1 MFAALRQEIQI
12 DWRCFRSPP
21 APEGKVEAAE
31 GLEVLLVDVQ
41 LQLLHLPLHLPHP
54 TPPRDPPHPDPE
66 GGTSLKR
73 KRKCGGATD
82 DQTYP
87 PTETHTCVRRFL
99 GAPCRPGGGGPD
111 RRSRAVQASQTRAST
126 ASVAASAAAQ
136 SLRVRRR
143 SASRCPAYPANCRW
157 AARLAQP
164 HRSWEE
170 SGRGG
175 SDHPLWLGT
184 IPSVDPW
191 WRLIRDFKK
200 KPHEIMSEATQGR
213 FPADRWGPL
222 ERWGRKHPR
231 GGGLPN
237 HGILAGVL

>member
-1 MFAALRQEIQI
+1 M
-12 DWRCFRSPP
+12 PP
-21 APEGKVEAAE
+21 W
-31 GLEVLLVDVQ
+31 
-41 LQLLHLPLHLPHP
+41 
-54 TPPRDPPHPDPE
+54 
-66 GGTSLKR
+66 
-73 KRKCGGATD
+73 
-82 DQTYP
+82 
-87 PTETHTCVRRFL
+87 
-99 GAPCRPGGGGPD
+99 GGGGPD

-231 GGGLPN
+231 GGGCRITEYLQVFCETMRRGRDLGCCKN
-237 HGILAGVL
+237 HLTFGTP